1 MFLSVQTNCF
11 DEINVFDPKD
21 FVASGL
27 HVVFLLHLTKNVQN
41 MFLSVEINTNCFI
54 EK

>member
-1 MFLSVQTNCF
+1 MFLSIQTNCF

-27 HVVFLLHLTKNVQN
+27 RVAFLLHLTKNVQN
-41 MFLSVEINTNCFI
+41 LFLSVKINANCFN